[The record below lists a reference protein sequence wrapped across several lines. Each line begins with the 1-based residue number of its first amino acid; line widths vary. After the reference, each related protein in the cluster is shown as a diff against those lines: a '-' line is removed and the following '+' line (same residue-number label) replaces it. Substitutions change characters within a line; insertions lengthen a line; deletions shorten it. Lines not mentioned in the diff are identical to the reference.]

1 MSRNVRSSAVALA
14 AAAAAVAAGAAF
26 WPMSAHSLYANRART
41 LIGDVEQYADS
52 AKTPA
57 KPTVPAAATPT
68 HPQPASAR
76 CDACAEP
83 SAAAPDLS
91 LFSLRGLDF
100 TDAGLLATDAGFDPG
115 ADFQDGPYVAFQASF
130 EPDAS
135 AAPAAEI
142 STAAMM
148 TLGLAGLA
156 LTGRRFRRAAPEARR
171 APCPA

>member
-1 MSRNVRSSAVALA
+1 VNRKVRGSAGALA
-14 AAAAAVAAGAAF
+14 AAAAIAAAAAL
-26 WPMSAHSLYANRART
+26 WPMSANSLYANRART
-41 LIGDVEQYADS
+41 LIGDFEQYAVS
-52 AKTPA
+52 AKSPA
-57 KPTVPAAATPT
+57 KPTVPVAATFT
-68 HPQPASAR
+68 HPHSASAR

-83 SAAAPDLS
+83 PVAATDPS
-91 LFSLRGLDF
+91 LFSLKGLDF
-100 TDAGLLATDAGFDPG
+100 TDAALLATDAGFDPG
-115 ADFQDGPYVAFQASF
+115 ADFQDAPYVAFQASF

-156 LTGRRFRRAAPEARR
+156 LTGRRFRRAAPQARR